1 MGAIQRL
8 KVWLGLAD
16 DYEADYEDEENYEE
30 QPAEEGLARPKAYT
44 SPYEG
49 ATAVRRVERKPDL
62 DRARDPRRSGSFDS
76 MARGFSEA
84 PGGGVDEYHAPPRPA
99 YERERPLASVSAPQV
114 QMHVVEPRAFHEAQA
129 IADRFKAGTPIIMNL
144 SSSDADLAKR
154 LLDFASGLTYG
165 LEGGLRKVADKV
177 FMLTP
182 RNVDV
187 SDEDR
192 RRLKDKGLF
201 TLE

>member
-1 MGAIQRL
+1 L

-16 DYEADYEDEENYEE
+16 DDEGDYEDEEYYEDP
-30 QPAEEGLARPKAYT
+30 PAEPALARPKSYT

-49 ATAVRRVERKPDL
+49 SSAVTRVERKPDL

-76 MARGFSEA
+76 MARGFSDA
-84 PGGGVDEYHAPPRPA
+84 PGPDTATEYQPPPRPS
-99 YERERPLASVSAPQV
+99 YDRERPLASVSAPQV

-165 LEGGLRKVADKV
+165 LDGGLRKVADKV